1 MINIAVRRFETDL
14 RVLVFLDEKV
24 FYQIVGWVYISFLLF
39 LFSKR
44 VRPCFIEDS
53 AANVRN
59 AMHIPYAHFFLGG
72 GGLVIIA
79 FYWIKPF
86 STAISALMTEEV
98 AAPNLTLSIKQT
110 NLTSKT
116 GHSLILPT
124 LTQAPL

>member
-1 MINIAVRRFETDL
+1 MKKFFIKSLAGFT
-14 RVLVFLDEKV
+14 FLFCF
-24 FYQIVGWVYISFLLF
+24 FY
-39 LFSKR
+39 FSKR

-59 AMHIPYAHFFLGG
+59 AMHIPYAHFFFGG

>member
-1 MINIAVRRFETDL
+1 MLYR
-14 RVLVFLDEKV
+14 
-24 FYQIVGWVYISFLLF
+24 GISC
-39 LFSKR
+39 KR
-44 VRPCFIEDS
+44 KKC
-53 AANVRN
+53 N
-59 AMHIPYAHFFLGG
+59 AYTLCSFFFFGG
-72 GGLVIIA
+72 GGVIIA